1 METPPRYELLG
12 PARKAKL
19 NVQQNAAEKRMLLT
33 VTCAMLGL
41 AILVISVGIAV
52 FLLLESGWNDKALK
66 KFSLIAKSAKIGSVV
81 DLNEVCNELSTNSY
95 CAFSPKMYVS
105 SCKRF
110 LCESYTWKLNSFA
123 HKMGIDK
130 TRKLITIK
138 PPDGTPC
145 GPRSWCFEEQCIP
158 SYDRAIMYKL
168 HENRDGSWFEDRPDD
183 MGCFQFTKQL
193 DVKQLLSEPPPGE
206 CRSNQYQLK
215 LRLFRCEFA
224 KGVSDPC
231 SQRHLHNYFSWK
243 KPMLFNFPARS
254 TCVIPTTKDTAL
266 EICENERRVGKVKVR
281 GCTYRCSD
289 EDAFKIF
296 TRPVECEIASNRK
309 GHCFFGMCIP
319 RVIVY

>member
-52 FLLLESGWNDKALK
+52 LLLLESGWNEKALK

-81 DLNEVCNELSTNSY
+81 DLNEVCNELSSNSY

-105 SCKRF
+105 NCKEF

-123 HKMGIDK
+123 HKMGIAYV
-130 TRKLITIK
+130 RKSITIK

-168 HENRDGSWFEDRPDD
+168 HENRDGSWFEDRPDNL
-183 MGCFQFTKQL
+183 GCFQFSNQFN
-193 DVKQLLSEPPPGE
+193 VKHLLSDPP
-206 CRSNQYQLK
+206 
-215 LRLFRCEFA
+215 
-224 KGVSDPC
+224 V
-231 SQRHLHNYFSWK
+231 
-243 KPMLFNFPARS
+243 ARS
-254 TCVIPTTKDTAL
+254 TCVIPTTKDAAS
-266 EICENERRVGKVKVR
+266 EICESERRVGKVKVR

-309 GHCFFGMCIP
+309 GHCFLGMCIP
-319 RVIVY
+319 RV